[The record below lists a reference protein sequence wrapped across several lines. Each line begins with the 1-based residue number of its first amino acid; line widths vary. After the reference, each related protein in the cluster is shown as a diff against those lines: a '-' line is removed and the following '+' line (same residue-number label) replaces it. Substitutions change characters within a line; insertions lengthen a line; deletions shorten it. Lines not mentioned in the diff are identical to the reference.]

1 MATDMERLIVS
12 LEARTKAFE
21 NALIKANTTAQKQ
34 LRNIEKKFADTNK
47 KLELKPQ
54 SGGGFGGFGGFGK
67 VAGVALAARE
77 VQKYADAWTEAGN
90 KIAAASQISGRQAR
104 SLSELNR
111 IATTTRSGITETV
124 DLYSK
129 LLMATKDVA
138 KSEEEVA
145 RATEIVNKSFK
156 AGGQSAAAQASGILQ
171 LGQALGSGVLQGDEL
186 RSLRESAPV
195 LLQSIAKEFGVTIAG
210 LKDLGAEGQLTS
222 DRVFKAILAG
232 APQIEKAFSSTNA
245 TIGDSFTLLG
255 NSLSE
260 LAGKFNDA
268 TGVGGSVSK
277 FVGEDLVGAISQLSD
292 ALDKISKGGGGDF
305 LERIATALAT
315 IQKLANDIGKAAG
328 DATGLSSVG
337 PALGLGGS
345 SSTISSFL
353 SGMEGLVKAY
363 DQIEALNGAFDEFR
377 GSIQEMKP
385 EAVQAFD
392 ELQKQL
398 NKGTIDADAARV
410 AIDALF
416 GDDPMFGRIK
426 TRFEPLLNALKSV
439 EAEAKAARD
448 SLAAMN
454 GDGSMNGAGYGRGNG
469 AAEVEARK
477 EKRFLEDRNADA
489 KRTEIQKDIDTRA
502 DAILKAA
509 EKIGVTMTEAAAKI
523 QAKGEIA
530 AETAAK
536 SSAASASSAMDLI
549 KKFEGFIAKP
559 KYDVNAL
566 RVGYGSDTVTLDDGS
581 VKKVTQGITVSLE
594 GATRDLARRIEE
606 FQTGIKSDIGSDTFN
621 SFSEEQQ
628 AVLTSIA
635 YNYGSL
641 PDRII
646 EAIKNGTTA
655 DVYAAIK
662 GLGSDNG
669 GINRGRRNS
678 EAEMFIGDAPAGIK
692 KGIDSQ
698 EDFAKRMEEQRQYI
712 AALQAE
718 TGIRATLNPL
728 VNDYGLAMST
738 VQAAQQLL
746 TEAQKEGTAAGLEL
760 TDVQQLLYGDLSRL
774 SPAALAQAM
783 AMRELAT
790 QTGQAEAAGER
801 LSVSQE
807 KLSEK
812 LQESSALGKDVLG
825 GFIRDL
831 RDGKSATEALAG
843 ALDKV
848 ADKLLDM
855 ALNSLFDGGGGS
867 GSGGGILGGLFAGI
881 GSIFGFKDGGVA
893 ARGKPLKR
901 FAGGGV
907 SKTAAIFGEAGPE
920 AAVPLPDGRRIPVD
934 LRTSGIPNKGG
945 GQETINVVLQDDSG
959 RMAEIADQRIQT
971 SSGTIVRVAVQQ
983 SRKAIKGDMPGLMAN
998 AQARSL

>member
-1 MATDMERLIVS
+1 MATDLERLIVS

-21 NALIKANTTAQKQ
+21 NSLSKANTTAQRQ

-47 KLELKPQ
+47 KLEIKPI
-54 SGGGFGGFGGFGK
+54 GGLGGLGGFGK
-67 VAGVALAARE
+67 VAGVAVAARE

-104 SLSELNR
+104 SLGAIND
-111 IATTTRSGITETV
+111 IAKDTRSGITETV

-156 AGGQSAAAQASGILQ
+156 AGGQAAAAQASGILQ

-186 RSLRESAPV
+186 KSLRENAPV
-195 LLQSIAKEFGVTIAG
+195 LLQAIADEFGTTIAG
-210 LKDLGAEGQLTS
+210 LKDLGAEGELTS
-222 DRVFKAILAG
+222 ERVFKAILKAQ
-232 APQIEKAFSSTNA
+232 PQIERAFSSTTA
-245 TIGDSFTLLG
+245 TIGDSFTLMGNTLTESAGRLDDVTGASEKVRERLG
-255 NSLSE
+255 E
-260 LAGKFNDA
+260 IIVIVEGMTAAFEQF
-268 TGVGGSVSK
+268 GGSAAGNFLSFLTKAVQEVEPLSK
-277 FVGEDLVGAISQLSD
+277 ALRILADASISKAVGEAIGGATTEAAADGIKRVRLELEDFFDARKRGADEGFISH
-292 ALDKISKGGGGDF
+292 
-305 LERIATALAT
+305 
-315 IQKLANDIGKAAG
+315 
-328 DATGLSSVG
+328 
-337 PALGLGGS
+337 
-345 SSTISSFL
+345 
-353 SGMEGLVKAY
+353 
-363 DQIEALNGAFDEFR
+363 DQIKAFEDLR
-377 GSIQEMKP
+377 
-385 EAVQAFD
+385 A
-392 ELQKQL
+392 QL
-398 NKGTIDADAARV
+398 KAGTIDAKDAKEAIRGIVAMDEGTSPYIVDQFDIIIDQLGEITRKATAAAV
-410 AIDALF
+410 AIS
-416 GDDPMFGRIK
+416 GISDDERGSM
-426 TRFEPLLNALKSV
+426 LKSNR
-439 EAEAKAARD
+439 EAAAY
-448 SLAAMN
+448 ATFVA
-454 GDGSMNGAGYGRGNG
+454 
-469 AAEVEARK
+469 
-477 EKRFLEDRNADA
+477 DRNADA

-581 VKKVTQGITVSLE
+581 VKKVTQGITVTLE

-606 FQTGIKSDIGSDTFN
+606 FQAGIKSDIGSDTFN

-669 GINRGRRNS
+669 GINRDRRNS
-678 EAEMFIGDAPAGIK
+678 EAQMFIGDAPAGIK

-760 TDVQQLLYGDLSRL
+760 KDVQQLLYGDLSRL

-790 QTGQAEAAGER
+790 QTGQAEAAGNQ

-807 KLSEK
+807 KLTER

-855 ALNSLFDGGGGS
+855 ALNSLFDGGGGA

-901 FAGGGV
+901 FANGGT
-907 SKTAAIFGEAGPE
+907 SNTAAIFGEAGPE

-945 GQETINVVLQDDSG
+945 GQETINLVLQDDSG